1 MKTYKIIVLAV
12 MLALVLSATVQAQQP
27 ATSSSE
33 LLFSFWKGD
42 ERKLLNFGDSKKE
55 TYDAAI
61 RIADSRL
68 VGKTITRL
76 ILPINT
82 VDAENCSAWLST
94 ELKLETV
101 DGVKTNVPDVC
112 SVPFSAEETGW
123 L

>member
-42 ERKLLNFGDSKKE
+42 EHKLLNFGDSKKE

-61 RIADSRL
+61 RIADS
-68 VGKTITRL
+68 
-76 ILPINT
+76 
-82 VDAENCSAWLST
+82 
-94 ELKLETV
+94 
-101 DGVKTNVPDVC
+101 
-112 SVPFSAEETGW
+112 
-123 L
+123 